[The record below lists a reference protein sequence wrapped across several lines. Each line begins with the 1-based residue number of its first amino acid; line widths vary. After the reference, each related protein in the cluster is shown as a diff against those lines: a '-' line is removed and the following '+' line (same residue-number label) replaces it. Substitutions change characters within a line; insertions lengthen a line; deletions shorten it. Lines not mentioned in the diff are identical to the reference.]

1 MLRAVDVQQILL
13 QTNPVERIQQTQQ
26 QQSDLQQRHFAVEV
40 GLEKKIMEEKV
51 KVADETERSRIKRE
65 EEEKRKRHSKSFR
78 SDHENPAEA
87 GEKDAAE
94 EKEQGRLIDVK
105 V

>member
-26 QQSDLQQRHFAVEV
+26 QQSDMQQRHFAVEV

-51 KVADETERSRIKRE
+51 KVADETERSSIKRE
-65 EEEKRKRHSKSFR
+65 EEEKKKRHSKSST
-78 SDHENPAEA
+78 SDHEHPAEA
-87 GEKDAAE
+87 AGKDATDD
-94 EKEQGRLIDVK
+94 KPQGRLIDVK

>member
-26 QQSDLQQRHFAVEV
+26 QQSDMQQRHFAVEV

-51 KVADETERSRIKRE
+51 KVADETERPGIQRE
-65 EEEKRKRHSKSFR
+65 EEEKRKRHSKDSR
-78 SDHENPAEA
+78 SDREHSAEA
-87 GEKDAAE
+87 ADKEAAE
-94 EKEQGRLIDVK
+94 DKPQGRWIDVK

>member
-13 QTNPVERIQQTQQ
+13 QINPVERIQQTQQ
-26 QQSDLQQRHFAVEV
+26 QQSDMQQRHFAVEV

-51 KVADETERSRIKRE
+51 KDADQTERSVLQRE
-65 EEEKRKRHSKSFR
+65 EEDRRRRHTKGSKP
-78 SDHENPAEA
+78 DQGAPAGT
-87 GEKDAAE
+87 GEKDAGE
-94 EKEQGRLIDVK
+94 EKEQGRLIDVR

>member
-13 QTNPVERIQQTQQ
+13 QTSPVERIQHTQQ
-26 QQSDLQQRHFAVEV
+26 QQSDMQQRNFAVEV

-51 KVADETERSRIKRE
+51 KVADETDRSSIKE
-65 EEEKRKRHSKSFR
+65 EEEKRKRHSKSFK

>member
-1 MLRAVDVQQILL
+1 VLRAVDVQQILL

-26 QQSDLQQRHFAVEV
+26 QQSDMQQRHFAVEV

-51 KVADETERSRIKRE
+51 KVADETERSSIKRE
-65 EEEKRKRHSKSFR
+65 EEEKRKRHSKS
-78 SDHENPAEA
+78 SKPDHETPAEA

-94 EKEQGRLIDVK
+94 NKEQGRLIDVK

>member
-1 MLRAVDVQQILL
+1 VLRAVDVQQILL

-26 QQSDLQQRHFAVEV
+26 QQSDMQQRHFAVEV

-51 KVADETERSRIKRE
+51 KVADETERSNIKRE

-78 SDHENPAEA
+78 SDHEHPAEA
-87 GEKDAAE
+87 EEKDAAE